1 MNRQIPEPLSAGV
14 IIRQLTAPEA
24 DWLALRCALWPQ
36 CAAAEHASE
45 IAAAAA
51 EPEKYAQFMACAGTQ
66 PLGLAEAAVR
76 HDYVNGAQTSPLVFL
91 EGIYVVPSARRRGIA
106 AQLIAAVSA
115 WAAAA
120 GYRELAS
127 DAQLENLASHALHD
141 ALGFEATERVVFFRK
156 ALRL

>member
-1 MNRQIPEPLSAGV
+1 VTRQSSGPLPAGV
-14 IIRQLTAPEA
+14 IVRQLTAPDS
-24 DWLALRCALWPQ
+24 DWLALRRALWPQ
-36 CAAAEHASE
+36 CPGVEHETE

-51 EPEKYAQFMACAGTQ
+51 APAKYMQFMACAGPK

-76 HDYVNGAQTSPLVFL
+76 HEYVNGAQTSPVVFL

-115 WAAAA
+115 CAAAA

-127 DAQLENLASHALHD
+127 DAQLENLASHALHA

-156 ALRL
+156 ALRP

>member
-1 MNRQIPEPLSAGV
+1 MSRESSGPPAGV
-14 IIRQLTAPEA
+14 MVRQLIAPAA
-24 DWLALRCALWPQ
+24 DWLALRRALWPQ
-36 CAAAEHASE
+36 CPDTEHETE

-51 EPEKYAQFMACAGTQ
+51 APAKYVQFMAYAG
-66 PLGLAEAAVR
+66 PEPVGLAEAAVR
-76 HDYVNGAQTSPLVFL
+76 HDYVNGAQTSPVVFL

-120 GYRELAS
+120 GYRELVS
-127 DAQLENLASHALHD
+127 DAQLENVASHALHA

-156 ALRL
+156 ALRP